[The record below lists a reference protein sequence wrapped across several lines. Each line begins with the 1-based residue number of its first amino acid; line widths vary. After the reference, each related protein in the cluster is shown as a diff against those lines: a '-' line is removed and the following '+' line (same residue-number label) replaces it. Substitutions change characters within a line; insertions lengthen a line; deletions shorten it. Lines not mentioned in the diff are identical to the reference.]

1 MASLSLLTLSLFSL
15 FYLCYVFSIKP
26 VITDFLLKQSLLP
39 VTDPKSPEFFLL
51 LLHLRED
58 IRAFVGI
65 EWIYVLITTAVSL
78 FFTTAAII
86 AAAMVHGGR
95 NLNFKELLISTIK
108 SFKKVLFT
116 WFYTTL
122 LGLGFVFLVLANLLP
137 MVLVVQQPLA
147 AKVLAVILVILASVL
162 YIYLAVIWI
171 LAFVVSVLEEKRGVE
186 ALGKAAQIVKG
197 MQLTGFR
204 LNLVFTV
211 LFMVPHGMNMML
223 GSKLLFSISMIVTL
237 VFVNYIWLVKM
248 FMLSAYTVLYYE
260 CKKIHGEE
268 VELQWD
274 SGYNKVP
281 TLPLLDE
288 SLA

>member
-1 MASLSLLTLSLFSL
+1 MEYFMLFGFVGILRESLKIFCKNGKLMASLSLLTLSLFSL

-39 VTDPKSPEFFLL
+39 VTDPKSSEFFLL
-51 LLHLRED
+51 LLDLKDD

-95 NLNFKELLISTIK
+95 NLNFKELLISTII

-122 LGLGFVFLVLANLLP
+122 LGLGFVFLVVAYLLP
-137 MVLVVQQPLA
+137 MVVLVQQPLA

-171 LAFVVSVLEEKRGVE
+171 LAFVVSVWEKKRGVE

-197 MQLTGFR
+197 MQLTGFL

-211 LFMVPHGMNMML
+211 LFMVPYGMNMML
-223 GSKLLFSISMIVTL
+223 GI
-237 VFVNYIWLVKM
+237 
-248 FMLSAYTVLYYE
+248 LYCQ
-260 CKKIHGEE
+260 CKKIHGEK
-268 VELQWD
+268 VELQWG

-281 TLPLLDE
+281 KLPLLDE